1 MMAKD
6 TSWNLIQNGDR
17 KLKWP
22 RREGKELPQM
32 KMARIEKSLAE
43 LSAED
48 TRIRHGDRNQP
59 LLTDL
64 SLGARLPLP
73 PPRTPEVSS
82 QEMLT
87 NGTLT

>member
-22 RREGKELPQM
+22 RREGKEWPQM

-59 LLTDL
+59 LMTDL

-73 PPRTPEVSS
+73 PPRNPEVSS
-82 QEMLT
+82 QDMLM

>member
-17 KLKWP
+17 RLKWP
-22 RREGKELPQM
+22 RREGKELPQV
-32 KMARIEKSLAE
+32 KMARVKRSLAE

-48 TRIRHGDRNQP
+48 TGIRYGDGNQP

-73 PPRTPEVSS
+73 SPRNPEVFS
-82 QEMLT
+82 QDTLKK
-87 NGTLT
+87 GTLT

>member
-32 KMARIEKSLAE
+32 KMARTERSLAE

-82 QEMLT
+82 QDMLT

>member
-59 LLTDL
+59 LMTDL

>member
-32 KMARIEKSLAE
+32 KMARIERSLAE